1 MKVNICHVQKYVS
14 VSTDS
19 AAAMLY
25 EGLTW
30 NSNAIL
36 YPGETYWSSQDRGL
50 LFRFGERKEVLGEGK
65 KNGQMEQEGGGLGS
79 QTKEWSQH
87 RTRD

>member
-14 VSTDS
+14 VSMDS

-36 YPGETYWSSQDRGL
+36 YPGESYWHSQDRGL
-50 LFRFGERKEVLGEGK
+50 LFRFGERKEVLRGGKK
-65 KNGQMEQEGGGLGS
+65 KNGQMELEGGSLGS
-79 QTKEWSQH
+79 QAKE
-87 RTRD
+87 